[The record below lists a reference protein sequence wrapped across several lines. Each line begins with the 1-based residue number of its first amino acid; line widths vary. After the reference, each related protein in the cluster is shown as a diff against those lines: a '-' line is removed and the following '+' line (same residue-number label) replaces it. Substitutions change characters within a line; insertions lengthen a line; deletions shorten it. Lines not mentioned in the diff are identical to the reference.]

1 MIISICINELYK
13 EINQVVLEILP
24 KYRMET
30 TLGKQMY
37 LQNLLY
43 EGKLRIDCKYSKYTI
58 CPGIKYKS
66 PLYV

>member
-37 LQNLLY
+37 
-43 EGKLRIDCKYSKYTI
+43 CKTCYMRENCALIANILNTQF
-58 CPGIKYKS
+58 
-66 PLYV
+66 VQE